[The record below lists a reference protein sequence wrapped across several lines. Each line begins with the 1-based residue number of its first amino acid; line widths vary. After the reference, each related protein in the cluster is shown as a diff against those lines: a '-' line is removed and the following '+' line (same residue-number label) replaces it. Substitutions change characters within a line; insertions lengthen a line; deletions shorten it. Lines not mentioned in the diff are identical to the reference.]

1 MRTSGLLILLLG
13 GLVSVCGASDSA
25 RQSASQ
31 PAAANSLS
39 ADWFTPSATVPYDS
53 IKLSLRDLADWE
65 SRGFDSKRDG
75 DVTCY
80 TIQNFLVKRKR
91 YSDFTE
97 PYGYSTCL
105 PSSKYSVRK
114 VEDPGTASQ
123 R

>member
-1 MRTSGLLILLLG
+1 MRTRGLLILLLC

-31 PAAANSLS
+31 PASANSLS
-39 ADWFTPSATVPYDS
+39 ADWFTPSATVPHDS
-53 IKLSLRDLADWE
+53 IKLPSNLADRE
-65 SRGFDSKRDG
+65 SRGFDSERDG

-80 TIQNFLVKRKR
+80 TIQNFLVKRKP
-91 YSDFTE
+91 YSDVTE

-114 VEDPGTASQ
+114 VEEPGQASQ

>member
-1 MRTSGLLILLLG
+1 MRTSGLLILLLC
-13 GLVSVCGASDSA
+13 GLVSVCGASDSS

-31 PAAANSLS
+31 PNSLG
-39 ADWFTPSATVPYDS
+39 ADLSTPSAIAPHDS
-53 IKLSLRDLADWE
+53 IKLSLSDLADWE
-65 SRGFDSKRDG
+65 SRGFDSERDG